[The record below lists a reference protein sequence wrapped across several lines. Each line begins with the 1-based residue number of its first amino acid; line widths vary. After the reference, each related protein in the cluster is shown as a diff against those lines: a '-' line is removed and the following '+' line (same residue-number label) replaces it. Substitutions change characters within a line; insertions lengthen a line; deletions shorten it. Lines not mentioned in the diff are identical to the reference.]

1 MAFGRAFTLVFF
13 LASSGFGAF
22 LHICVFNAAECYDTS
37 DSSNHDACPMKHRL
51 LDVAANCIHHIH
63 GCHKSAIAA
72 GSNLFQS
79 LEERDTKAQKTK
91 VLAQLFSASVSPSPE
106 HAVTRA
112 NRCLSEIAS
121 PRSVELY
128 QLNATLL
135 I

>member
-13 LASSGFGAF
+13 LASSGFGAV
-22 LHICVFNAAECYDTS
+22 LHICVIDASKCCGTS
-37 DSSNHDACPMKHRL
+37 
-51 LDVAANCIHHIH
+51 
-63 GCHKSAIAA
+63 
-72 GSNLFQS
+72 GSHLFQS
-79 LEERDTKAQKTK
+79 LEEKDTKAQKAK
-91 VLAQLFSASVSPSPE
+91 VLAQLFSASVSSSPE
-106 HAVTRA
+106 HAGTRA